1 MGWFSRTFGSEEREY
16 HDDGSYT
23 DRNERRGT
31 SATYDSDG
39 NLREYSITKVPLLTP
54 ARVDTYDSDGNKVNS
69 QIRENL

>member
-1 MGWFSRTFGSEEREY
+1 LGNCSTNAIALREY
-16 HDDGSYT
+16 HDNGSYT

-54 ARVDTYDSDGNKVNS
+54 ARVETYDSDGNKVNS
-69 QIRENL
+69 QTKENL